1 VTNLPVPVLPTEVPG
16 NYMTSSLINTIGVSG
31 LGFSLAVPVASL
43 YQITSQ
49 SITNTTATAVN
60 MDGENSDTYGG
71 HSVTTNTSRYVA
83 QVPGYY
89 FCVAT
94 VLYGNNTTGVRIA
107 YVYKNGALIDG
118 SFGSTPG
125 GNLYASATALAV
137 PYLNGSSDY
146 VEAWTYQ
153 TSGSNISTSSGS
165 GQASSLTVY
174 WLHQ

>member
-1 VTNLPVPVLPTEVPG
+1 MTNLPVPTLATEIPG
-16 NYMTSSLINTIGVSG
+16 NLIASSVWNAVGPNG

-43 YQITSQ
+43 YQITVQGIPNAS
-49 SITNTTATAVN
+49 ATAVN

-71 HSVTTNTSRYVA
+71 HSVVTNTSRYVG

-89 FCVAT
+89 LTIAT
-94 VLYGNNTTGVRIA
+94 VLYGSSTVGVRIA

-118 SFGSTPG
+118 AFGASPGST
-125 GNLYASATALAV
+125 YSSATAIAV
-137 PYLNGSSDY
+137 PYLNGTTDY

-153 TSGSNISTSSGS
+153 TEGGTFNTTTSA

-174 WLHQ
+174 WLHN

>member
-1 VTNLPVPVLPTEVPG
+1 MTNLPVPTLPTEVPG
-16 NYMTSSLINTIGVSG
+16 NFMTSSLINTIGVNG

-43 YQITSQ
+43 YQITVQ
-49 SITNTTATAVN
+49 GITNASATAVT

-71 HSVTTNTSRYVA
+71 HSVVTNTSRYVG

-89 FCVAT
+89 LCVAT
-94 VLYGNNTTGVRIA
+94 VLYGSSTTGVRIA

-118 SFGSTPG
+118 SFGASAGST
-125 GNLYASATALAV
+125 YSSATAIAV
-137 PYLNGSSDY
+137 PYLNGSTDY

-153 TSGSNISTSSGS
+153 TSGATFNTNTSA

-174 WLHQ
+174 WLHS

>member
-1 VTNLPVPVLPTEVPG
+1 MFNLPVPVLPTEVPG
-16 NYMTSSLINTIGVSG
+16 DFMTSSLINTIGVSG

-43 YQITSQ
+43 YQITAQ
-49 SITNTTATAVN
+49 SISNGTATAVS

-89 FCVAT
+89 VAIAT
-94 VLYGNNTTGVRIA
+94 ILYGSSTTGVRIA
-107 YVYKNGALIDG
+107 YVYKNGVLIDG
-118 SFGSTPG
+118 SFGATPG
-125 GNLYASATALAV
+125 STYSSATAVAV
-137 PYLNGSSDY
+137 PYLNGSTDY

-153 TSGSNISTSSGS
+153 TSGGNFNTNVSSGQS
-165 GQASSLTVY
+165 SSLTVY